1 MVLPAAQRISAV
13 QYRQLGNS
21 DLRVSLTGLG
31 CNSFGAR
38 MSTEE
43 ARPIV
48 HQALDL
54 GVTLFDT
61 AASYGVGG
69 SETALGEILGPRRQD
84 IVLSSKFGLAMEA
97 SPRRRVPA
105 TRAYIMASVEESL
118 QRLKTDWI
126 DLYQLHALHPDTQ
139 MEEVLRA
146 LDDLVTQ
153 GKVRHIGCSNLPA
166 WRVVDA
172 NWSAQNLG
180 LGPFVSAQNEYSL
193 LVREVERELLPALR
207 EKQMGF
213 LPYYPLAA
221 GVLTGRYRKGGT
233 VATGSRLDKMPNLA
247 ARYFNDETMVIVE
260 ALIAFAEARGRSLL
274 ELSFAWLAS
283 CDVIPSIIAGAS
295 RPEQVAANVAAV
307 EWQLTGD
314 EVAEIDRIA
323 TYPSDAR
330 FGNLIRG

>member
-1 MVLPAAQRISAV
+1 M
-13 QYRQLGNS
+13 QYRQVGNS
-21 DLRVSLTGLG
+21 GLQVSLTGLG
-31 CNSFGAR
+31 CNNFGAR
-38 MSTEE
+38 MSTED

-54 GVTLFDT
+54 GVTFFDT
-61 AASYGVGG
+61 AASYGIGG
-69 SETALGEILGPRRQD
+69 SERALGEILGSRRQD

-97 SPRRRVPA
+97 SPRRKVPA
-105 TRAYIMASVEESL
+105 TRDYIMEAVEDSL

-139 MEEVLRA
+139 MDEVLRA

-166 WRVVDA
+166 WLVVDA
-172 NWSAQNLG
+172 NWSAQSQG
-180 LGPFVSAQNEYSL
+180 LRPFVSAQNEYSL
-193 LVREVERELLPALR
+193 LVREVEKELLPALR

-221 GVLTGRYRKGGT
+221 GVLTGKYRKGGT
-233 VATGSRLDKMPNLA
+233 ISTGTRLEQMPHLA
-247 ARYFNDETMVIVE
+247 SRYFNDETMVIVE
-260 ALIAFAEARGRSLL
+260 ALIAFAEAHGRTLL

-283 CDVIPSIIAGAS
+283 HDVIPSIIAGAS
-295 RPEQVAANVAAV
+295 RPEQVVANVAAL
-307 EWQLTGD
+307 EWQLTDD

-323 TYPSDAR
+323 TYPSDTR
-330 FGNLIRG
+330 FGGLIRD

>member
-1 MVLPAAQRISAV
+1 M

-21 DLRVSLTGLG
+21 DLQVSLTGLG

-61 AASYGVGG
+61 AASYGIGG
-69 SETALGEILGPRRQD
+69 SETALGEILGARRQD
-84 IVLSSKFGLAMEA
+84 IVLSSKFGLAMEP

-105 TRAYIMASVEESL
+105 TYGYIMESIEESL

-153 GKVRHIGCSNLPA
+153 GKIRYGGCSNLPA
-166 WRVVDA
+166 WMVVDA
-172 NWSAQNLG
+172 NWFAQSQG
-180 LGPFVSAQNEYSL
+180 LRPFVSAQNEYSL
-193 LVREVERELLPALR
+193 ILREVEKELLPALR

-221 GVLTGRYRKGGT
+221 GVLTGRYRKGGA
-233 VATGSRLDKMPNLA
+233 VSTGSRLDKMPHLA
-247 ARYFNDETMVIVE
+247 PRYFNDETMVIVE

-283 CDVIPSIIAGAS
+283 RDVIPSIIAGAS
-295 RPEQVAANVAAV
+295 SPEQVVANAAAI
-307 EWQLTGD
+307 EWILTDD
-314 EVAEIDRIA
+314 EVAEVDRIA
-323 TYPSDAR
+323 TYPSDER
-330 FGNLIRG
+330 FGNLIRS

>member
-1 MVLPAAQRISAV
+1 M
-13 QYRQLGNS
+13 QYRQIGNS
-21 DLRVSLTGLG
+21 GLRVSITGLG

-48 HQALDL
+48 HKALDL

-61 AASYGVGG
+61 AASYGIGG
-69 SETALGEILGPRRQD
+69 SERALGEILGARRQD
-84 IVLSSKFGLAMEA
+84 IVLSSKFGLAMEP

-105 TRAYIMASVEESL
+105 TRSYIMKSAEESL
-118 QRLKTDWI
+118 QRLKTEWI
-126 DLYQLHALHPDTQ
+126 DLYQLHALHPETQ
-139 MEEVLRA
+139 MDEVLRA

-153 GKVRHIGCSNLPA
+153 GKVRHAGCSNLPA
-166 WRVVDA
+166 WLVVDA
-172 NWSAQNLG
+172 NWSAQSQG
-180 LGPFVSAQNEYSL
+180 LTPFVSAQNEYSL
-193 LVREVERELLPALR
+193 LVREVEKELLPALR

-221 GVLTGRYRKGGT
+221 GVLTGRYRKGGA
-233 VATGSRLDKMPNLA
+233 VLAGSRLDKMPNLA
-247 ARYFNDETMVIVE
+247 PRYFNNETMVIVE

-283 CDVIPSIIAGAS
+283 RDVIPSIIAGAS

-307 EWQLTGD
+307 EWKPTDD
-314 EVAEIDRIA
+314 EVGEIDRIA
-323 TYPSDAR
+323 TYPSDER
-330 FGNLIRG
+330 FGNLIRS